1 MRVIVIKHHDIDDA
15 GLIAAA
21 FAARGADLQTH
32 LVPDDGPL
40 PDLDGADHI
49 VVLGAVWSV
58 YDHEQIGAWIDA
70 ELAWLREAD
79 AAGIPVLGIC
89 FGAQAL
95 AAAFGGRVERAP
107 RPEIGWLK
115 VESLEPGVIEPGP
128 WLEFHFDRCIAPPG
142 ARVLA
147 TSEVCI
153 QAFTIGG
160 HLAVQFHPEVDGDQ
174 VLRWLDAGG
183 AAEAEQAG
191 LDPAELIAMSVAEEP
206 EASGRADRL
215 VAAALRLA
223 SENPVPQMMT
233 TGR

>member
-15 GLIAAA
+15 GFIAAA
-21 FAARGADLQTH
+21 FAARGAALQTH

-58 YDHEQIGAWIDA
+58 YDHEQIGDWIDA
-70 ELAWLREAD
+70 ELAWLRAAG

-95 AAAFGGRVERAP
+95 AAAFGGSVERAP

-115 VESLEPGVIEPGP
+115 VDSLEPDVIEPGP
-128 WLEFHFDRCIAPPG
+128 WLEFHFDRCIAPPR
-142 ARVLA
+142 ATVLA
-147 TSEVCI
+147 TSEVCV

-174 VLRWLDAGG
+174 LRRWLDGGG
-183 AAEAEQAG
+183 AAEAELAG

-206 EASGRADRL
+206 EAARRADRL

-223 SENPVPQMMT
+223 SENPVARVMT